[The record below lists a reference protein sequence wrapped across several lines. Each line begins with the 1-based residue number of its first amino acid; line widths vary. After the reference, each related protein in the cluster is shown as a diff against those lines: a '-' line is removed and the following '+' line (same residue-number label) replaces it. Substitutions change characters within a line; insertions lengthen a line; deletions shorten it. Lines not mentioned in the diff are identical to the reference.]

1 MLQAVKD
8 AYTNELIKLQ
18 AKSSPDTLNGHHDE
32 EAEDMTEEERARKRE
47 EREKK
52 RKEKELRQE
61 AKAKAEVLNS

>member
-18 AKSSPDTLNGHHDE
+18 ANSSPGTSNGHHE
-32 EAEDMTEEERARKRE
+32 EAEDMTEEEKARKRE

-61 AKAKAEVLNS
+61 AKAKAEVF